1 MPLNFNSE
9 QDKTQSARAYRAIR
23 SKVLR
28 CELAPGD
35 VVNERALMSELGF
48 GRTPI
53 REALLR
59 LSGERLVLFTPQRI
73 EVAPIT
79 FEVLRDLYE
88 DRMHSERL
96 AARLCAQRMDEE
108 LAQRLAHCFDTVPEL
123 LEQGRTEDVIHLDF
137 TFHSLLY
144 TGSGNGFLTHH
155 LHQLFGHSYRIWF
168 LTDDGDANH
177 YTEIVAS
184 HQPLIDAL
192 MKRDLERVDS
202 EVEQHIVE
210 AYDRVFKAM
219 RERTFR
225 DQAGLP
231 VRTLAD
237 ELSSE

>member
-1 MPLNFNSE
+1 MPLNLNTE
-9 QDKTQSARAYRAIR
+9 QEKTQSAQAYRAIR
-23 SKVLR
+23 NKVLR
-28 CELAPGD
+28 CELGPGE

-88 DRMHSERL
+88 DRLHSERL
-96 AARLCAQRMDEE
+96 AARLCAQRMDGA
-108 LAQRLAHCFDTVPEL
+108 LAQRITHCFDPVPEL

-144 TGSGNGFLTHH
+144 TGSGNSFLTHH

-168 LTDDGDANH
+168 LTEQGDVEHHA
-177 YTEIVAS
+177 EIVAS
-184 HQPLIDAL
+184 HEPLIDAL
-192 MKRDLERVDS
+192 VRRDLERVDR
-202 EVEQHIVE
+202 EIEQHIVE
-210 AYDRVFKAM
+210 AYDHVFTVL

-225 DQAGLP
+225 DQAGMP

-237 ELSSE
+237 ELDAE